1 MLLYIYTSMH
11 AYVYEIYIDVESCLI
26 IYILKLSQCKFTKEV
41 IDWFASIDENPLYK
55 FTQLDTAEF
64 YPLIKE
70 PLLEKALKFAEEYID
85 IATNDKAII
94 KHA

>member
-1 MLLYIYTSMH
+1 MLLYIYISMH

-26 IYILKLSQCKFTKEV
+26 IYILKLNQCKYAKEV
-41 IDWFASIDENPLYK
+41 IHWFASIDEKPLFK
-55 FTQLDTAEF
+55 FVQLDTTEF

-70 PLLEKALKFAEEYID
+70 LLLEKALKFAEEYID